1 MSAMLLV
8 YCCDLSISPPHD
20 VSLSGGAP
28 ARIYNVGN
36 NHPEELGHLVEVL
49 EKELG
54 RTAVKDMLPMQPG
67 DVTETFADV
76 ADLMRDT
83 GFRPQTSIEDGH
95 SRFCRLV
102 SRPLQ
107 SLRRR

>member
-1 MSAMLLV
+1 MTSV
-8 YCCDLSISPPHD
+8 SPAA
-20 VSLSGGAP
+20 SRP
-28 ARIYNVGN
+28 AIYNVGN

-54 RTAVKDMLPMQPG
+54 RKAVREMLPMQPG

-83 GFRPQTSIEDGH
+83 GFRPQTSIEDG
-95 SRFCRLV
+95 
-102 SRPLQ
+102 
-107 SLRRR
+107 LRNFVAWYRDHYKV